1 MWITFTLIVVSSSV
15 ILPASFDIKTHTCFL
30 DKFWNYKCFKTGALI
45 MTSDDHSMGTLRGY
59 NEDII
64 DVDIY
69 CPLLPPYPLLPW
81 RLNRPSA
88 CL

>member
-1 MWITFTLIVVSSSV
+1 M
-15 ILPASFDIKTHTCFL
+15 A
-30 DKFWNYKCFKTGALI
+30 
-45 MTSDDHSMGTLRGY
+45 SDDHPMGTLRGY
-59 NEDII
+59 NEDVI

-69 CPLLPPYPLLPW
+69 CPLLPPYPLFPW